1 MARVEREWKRDKVWL
16 LVIEERSQRRRPFKI
31 PREKCLDA
39 FQIQNLAFVP
49 SPSLLSMPIFTHH
62 LLIISTY
69 SCYTFS
75 KSISL
80 NSKYFITYICIYT
93 CKIRVDPSSMSL
105 RRNKQFLAKGNIKSS
120 KKNTLEI
127 AKGYL
132 WKFGENNLAER
143 HIDLRAHPLF

>member
-1 MARVEREWKRDKVWL
+1 
-16 LVIEERSQRRRPFKI
+16 
-31 PREKCLDA
+31 
-39 FQIQNLAFVP
+39 
-49 SPSLLSMPIFTHH
+49 
-62 LLIISTY
+62 
-69 SCYTFS
+69 
-75 KSISL
+75 
-80 NSKYFITYICIYT
+80 
-93 CKIRVDPSSMSL
+93 MSL